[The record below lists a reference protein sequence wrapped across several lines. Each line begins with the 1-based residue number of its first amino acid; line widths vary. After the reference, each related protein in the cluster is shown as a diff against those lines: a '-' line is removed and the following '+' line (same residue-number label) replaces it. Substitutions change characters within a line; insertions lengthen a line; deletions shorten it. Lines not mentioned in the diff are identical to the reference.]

1 MNKYAKILSFVIAVI
16 ISATVLCPSAF
27 AKEFAPVID
36 ATNIGVN
43 TQYKYEE
50 NDPSWLRQLT
60 IKEDMLSS
68 SGLINE
74 EVLHPVCSYPYTSD
88 APHFKAQVEEYI
100 EIYTLDDNSQRAA
113 YLYLLNQVGALG
125 IIAEPDTTDED
136 KIEWLR
142 NQGIIITKEDINDP
156 EKMLMISALYA
167 LMKNDLYYVYTGE
180 TLKIPEGTPLE
191 EAIVMYLMALSGEG
205 SELSAFILK
214 YFGSSSVGSLDD
226 YIYYTSLMALYTQGY
241 VSPIEIPTI
250 TRNEVY
256 RRVAIMTIRN
266 AGIAID
272 SETATTEEIRH
283 KYLSA
288 MLGTQYSVTIDPS
301 AFKKALDKNNAPYYI
316 LQRMAYEDSKVT
328 ISATKYTYEE
338 CFKIVL
344 QKTHRFDLENEF
356 YSDIY
361 EYDIH
366 LDNIRKNISVNTNPI
381 TKNGTTISINGVD
394 VTAGSYALVELA
406 GKAKETITII
416 CRNTTN
422 KKTYQTIY
430 KVNVYQGITE
440 APDSDLTGLIPTLG
454 AGTDKDESNPSSAPS
469 SSLSGPSV
477 SGNLQLPALTD
488 VYGKLNNVASP
499 LVDNILSLNDK
510 GQLVDQYGNIVSDST
525 YETLPPEYNYI
536 LNDDGIISIVLTDKK
551 TTEPTTEGSEEKITE
566 EQARKIII
574 IVSICC
580 IAGLII
586 AIIVVIAV
594 SKSKSNMTDAQK
606 MRARKA
612 KERRKKEK
620 RENKKK

>member
-1 MNKYAKILSFVIAVI
+1 MNKYAKALSFVIAVM
-16 ISATVLCPSAF
+16 ISVTVLCPSAF
-27 AKEFAPVID
+27 AREFAPVID

-74 EVLHPVCSYPYTSD
+74 EILHPVCSYPYTCD

-100 EIYTLDDNSQRAA
+100 EIYTLDDDSQRAA
-113 YLYLLNQVGALG
+113 YIYLLEQIGALG
-125 IIAEPDTTDED
+125 IIANPETSD
-136 KIEWLR
+136 KSKADWLR
-142 NQGIIITKEDINDP
+142 EQGIIITEEDEKDP
-156 EKMLMISALYA
+156 DKKIMISALYA
-167 LMKNDLYYVYTGE
+167 LMYNDFYYVIKGE
-180 TLKIPEGTPLE
+180 RLDIPKGTTLE
-191 EAIVMYLMALSGEG
+191 EATVMYLMALSDNG
-205 SELSAFILK
+205 SELSSFVLK
-214 YFGSSSVGSLDD
+214 YFGSASILNLDD
-226 YIYYTSLMALYTQGY
+226 YVYYTSLMALYTQGY

-283 KYLSA
+283 KYLAA
-288 MLGTQYSVTIDPS
+288 MLGTQYSVTIDPT
-301 AFKKALDKNNAPYYI
+301 AFKKALEKNSAPYYI

-328 ISATKYTYEE
+328 ISANKYTYEE

-381 TKNGTTISINGVD
+381 TKSGTKISINGVD

-430 KVNVYQGITE
+430 KVNVHQGITE
-440 APDSDLTGLIPTLG
+440 APDSDLTGLIPTLTV
-454 AGTDKDESNPSSAPS
+454 GTDKDESNTS
-469 SSLSGPSV
+469 SSSTDTSLTIPSLSD
-477 SGNLQLPALTD
+477 NLQLPALTD
-488 VYGKLNNVASP
+488 IYGNLNNAASP

-536 LNDDGIISIVLTDKK
+536 LNDDGIISVVISDKK
-551 TTEPTTEGSEEKITE
+551 TTEPTTDGSDGKLTE
-566 EQARKIII
+566 EETRKIII
-574 IVSICC
+574 IVSACC
-580 IAGLII
+580 IVALVIV
-586 AIIVVIAV
+586 IIVVVVA
-594 SKSKSNMTDAQK
+594 SKSKSKMTESQK

-612 KERRKKEK
+612 KERRKKK
-620 RENKKK
+620 N